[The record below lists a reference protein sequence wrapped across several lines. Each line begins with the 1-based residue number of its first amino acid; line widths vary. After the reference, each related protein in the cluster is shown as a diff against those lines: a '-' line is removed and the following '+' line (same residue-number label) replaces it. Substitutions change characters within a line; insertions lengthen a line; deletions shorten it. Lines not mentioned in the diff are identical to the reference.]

1 MADVE
6 IKYNNSTIASLS
18 DSGTEVF
25 ETSGTFLTDDITVQ
39 YTKSGGGGGD
49 TATVTFSNVDPS
61 TDHVYYVDPNGS
73 LQEGSVLV
81 PFTCPSKSLITVLV
95 KLLQPGVSVSATGA
109 TLKTTISNGS
119 RATYQYIY
127 LFQAN

>member
-6 IKYNNSTIASLS
+6 IKYNNAIIASLS
-18 DSGTEVF
+18 DSGAEVL
-25 ETSGTFLTDDITVQ
+25 ETSGMFLSDDITVK

-49 TATVTFSNVDPS
+49 TATVTFDGVNPS
-61 TDHVYYVDPNGS
+61 TDHIYYVDPNGS
-73 LQEGSVLV
+73 LQEGAVRI
-81 PFTCPSKSLITVLV
+81 PFTCPSKSLITVLA
-95 KLLQPGVSVSATGA
+95 KIQKPGVSVSATGA

-119 RATYQYIY
+119 RANYQYIY